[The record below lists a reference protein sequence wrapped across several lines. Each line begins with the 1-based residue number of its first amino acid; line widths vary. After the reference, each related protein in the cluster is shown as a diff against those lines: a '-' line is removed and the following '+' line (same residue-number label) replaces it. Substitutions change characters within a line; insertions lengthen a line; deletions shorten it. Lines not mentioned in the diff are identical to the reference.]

1 MRTVKAFMIGAGAA
15 YLFDPTEGK
24 RRRHMLFDRTARAV
38 RKVARFAAKK
48 TRFVGGR
55 FRGLV
60 AGARH
65 IGSRPAATDDATVL
79 QRIRSDAYREAGVST
94 KEVDVSVEAGV
105 ARLHGSLASP
115 SLADDLVREVRKV
128 PGVRD
133 VEAAIQVA
141 GAAD

>member
-1 MRTVKAFMIGAGAA
+1 MRSVKAFMIGAGAA

-24 RRRHMLFDRTARAV
+24 RRRHMLFDRTARAA
-38 RKVARFAAKK
+38 RKIARVAAKK
-48 TRFVGGR
+48 ARYTGGR

-60 AGARH
+60 AGARR
-65 IGSRPAATDDATVL
+65 GSRPAATDDATVL
-79 QRIRSDAYREAGVST
+79 QRIRSDAFREAGVST

-105 ARLHGSLASP
+105 ARLHGLVASP

-133 VEAAIQVA
+133 VDAAIQVA
-141 GAAD
+141 SAGG